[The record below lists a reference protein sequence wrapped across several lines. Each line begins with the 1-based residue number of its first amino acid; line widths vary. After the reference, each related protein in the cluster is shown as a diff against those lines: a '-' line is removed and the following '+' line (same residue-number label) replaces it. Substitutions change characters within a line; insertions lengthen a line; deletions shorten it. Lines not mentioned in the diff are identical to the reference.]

1 MARQFPHVRVK
12 GVDVI
17 PTPLNAEQLPPNIDF
32 EIDDINVGLSHFAN
46 RFDIVH
52 MRAVGAGLTDYEQA
66 VTYAVQC
73 VKPGGM
79 MLLVEYNMQLNAEDM
94 VTTQKMATPNQE
106 DGSWVQR
113 FFYGTHRFNSIFS
126 TGLQRNHHRGALW
139 RRHERCRPVQ
149 GSRVL

>member
-17 PTPLNAEQLPPNIDF
+17 PTPLNDDQLPPNVDF
-32 EIDDINVGLSHFAN
+32 EIDDINIGLNHFAN

-52 MRAVGAGLTDYEQA
+52 MRAVGGGLANYEEA
-66 VTYAVQC
+66 VTCAVRC

-79 MLLVEYNMQLNAEDM
+79 MLLIEYNTQFSAEDM

-113 FFYGTHRFNSIFS
+113 FFYGTYTFYSIFS
-126 TGLQRNHHRGALW
+126 PELQ
-139 RRHERCRPVQ
+139 
-149 GSRVL
+149 